1 MLLLLDAL
9 DVDVTVPD
17 VLDVDSLPLRAG
29 VNGFDVEHLA
39 VSMRQH
45 KDIRHKA
52 QGIRHK
58 LGARLCDGAS
68 GHPAE

>member
-17 VLDVDSLPLRAG
+17 VLDVDSLPLRAS

-45 KDIRHKA
+45 KSIRHKA
-52 QGIRHK
+52 QGIGLVRACVTGPVVTRPSK
-58 LGARLCDGAS
+58 
-68 GHPAE
+68 